1 MVEVGF
7 FRTMTTTL
15 SVTADL
21 KLEWEYT
28 NLVDISTVV
37 DDTIYREKQEFADGT
52 SDEQVNRMFR
62 DRVTLSPAS
71 PTADYDLAGVLV
83 DVFGQTLTFT
93 KIRVIAVVNKGEPN
107 TGHTAWTPVTG
118 TNVVVGDAA
127 SNPFS
132 TLFDDD
138 ADGKI
143 KIPSGGMFAIT
154 APYDGWAVT
163 AGTGDILRLALESA
177 SADADV
183 DLIVIV
189 VG

>member
-1 MVEVGF
+1 
-7 FRTMTTTL
+7 MTTSL
-15 SVTADL
+15 SVIADL

-37 DDTIYREKQEFADGT
+37 DGTIYREKQEFADGT
-52 SDEQVNRMFR
+52 ADEQANRMFR

-71 PTADYDLAGVLV
+71 PTADYDLSGVLT
-83 DVFGQTLTFT
+83 DVFGQTLSFT
-93 KIRVIAVVNKGEPN
+93 KVRAIAVVNKGEPN
-107 TGHTAWTPVTG
+107 AGHTAWTPATG
-118 TNVVVGDAA
+118 LDVVVGDAA

-143 KIPSGGMFAIT
+143 KVPSGGMFAIT
-154 APYDGWAVT
+154 APFDGWAVT
-163 AGTGDILRLALESA
+163 GGSADVLRLTFEGTG
-177 SADADV
+177 ADVDV
-183 DLIVIV
+183 DLIVIG